1 MKDFTRMFGKQSHP
15 RTHDPSMYDLLK
27 GGYEPTVEIPPVS

>member
-15 RTHDPSMYDLLK
+15 RAHDPSMYDLLK